1 MATFACNKRKSMK
14 EIKPSFVIAIL
25 VVIFAGCRQDN
36 KMYEKLEKI
45 DSLIEHKDYS
55 AAYAQLT
62 DIDKANVTE
71 EKLSAYYNLL
81 MTHALYSL
89 RQPIANDSLINISIA
104 YYEKAKNKEKLAQS
118 LYYKGMLNDNLDNVE
133 LAITNL
139 KKAEDIAVSQ
149 KYSDLLYK
157 IYLNF
162 SYINA
167 KAGNNEKALDYASK
181 SLSVSEQMGDMTK
194 KANSLEKLITAF
206 SRIERDD
213 SVNIYTEKLLRIIPQ
228 VDKNSLPLLFSCLGV
243 SYANMKK
250 YHEAEQYIKKS
261 LDYGY
266 NAHSYYILGGIYIA
280 QGKEQEAWD
289 AWMKALETGGVETKV
304 SVFDY
309 IVEYKKQKGEYRE
322 MARWNDSLLLYKDSL
337 KRMQNTE
344 QMLQVQ
350 ETADKKTELDK
361 SDKLAKRRILI
372 ILCVTVVLVL
382 FFAIY
387 SIRKRASLKESLGRM
402 DMVNKI
408 NATLKK
414 QLETA
419 ENNRQQAIE
428 TLQQKLESENEK
440 KISDLIYGRQCLDKL
455 RQGGT
460 MAKWNTKEQKAV
472 IEYYSV
478 LNPKVMEEIRTGYKK
493 LTNYNMMFLITES
506 WDLSDEDKAFLLN
519 TTPGAVRTMRSRL
532 AKKKV

>member
-1 MATFACNKRKSMK
+1 MK
-14 EIKPSFVIAIL
+14 VIHFFIMTL
-25 VVIFAGCRQDN
+25 VVLLSGCSERGRVFSRLV
-36 KMYEKLEKI
+36 EA
-45 DSLIEHKDYS
+45 DSLLSKEKPDSARLLLDAISPSVLQTDEEKAYYYMLLAHTKYWLYETTASDSVVAFSVDYYTKTKD
-55 AAYAQLT
+55 
-62 DIDKANVTE
+62 E
-71 EKLSAYYNLL
+71 EKLAR
-81 MTHALYSL
+81 A
-89 RQPIANDSLINISIA
+89 
-104 YYEKAKNKEKLAQS
+104 
-118 LYYKGMLNDNLDNVE
+118 LYYKGMVLCELGETDQAL
-133 LAITNL
+133 LAI
-139 KKAEDIAVSQ
+139 KQAEVLAEKLGDKV
-149 KYSDLLYK
+149 LCHK
-157 IYLNF
+157 IYMNM
-162 SYINA
+162 STINA
-167 KAGNNEKALDYASK
+167 NTNNLNKALEYAKKSVDMSLEIGNKARIANAYKNASVIFARMEKPDSALYYAQK
-181 SLSVSEQMGDMTK
+181 SLCYIQHVDTQQRSE
-194 KANSLEKLITAF
+194 
-206 SRIERDD
+206 
-213 SVNIYTEKLLRIIPQ
+213 LLL
-228 VDKNSLPLLFSCLGV
+228 NLGLCYSNV
-243 SYANMKK
+243 KK
-250 YHEAEQYIKKS
+250 YKEAESYVLQSIS
-261 LDYGY
+261 TSRS
-266 NAHSYYILGGIYIA
+266 AHAYYVLGGLYIA
-280 QGKEQEAWD
+280 QGREQQAWD
-289 AWMKALETGGVETKV
+289 AWMKTLETGGVETKV
-304 SVFDY
+304 AVFDY

-350 ETADKKTELDK
+350 ESTDKKTELDK

-478 LNPKVMEEIRTGYKK
+478 LNPKVMEEIRKRYQQ
-493 LTNYNMMFLITES
+493 LTTYNIMFLITES

-532 AKKKV
+532 AKKKKE

>member
-1 MATFACNKRKSMK
+1 MK
-14 EIKPSFVIAIL
+14 VIHFFIVTL
-25 VVIFAGCRQDN
+25 VVLLSGCSERGRVFSRLV
-36 KMYEKLEKI
+36 EA
-45 DSLIEHKDYS
+45 DSLLSKEKPDSARLLLDAISPSVLQTDEEKAYYYMLLAHAKYWLYETTASDSVVAFSVDYYTKTKD
-55 AAYAQLT
+55 
-62 DIDKANVTE
+62 E
-71 EKLSAYYNLL
+71 EKLAR
-81 MTHALYSL
+81 A
-89 RQPIANDSLINISIA
+89 
-104 YYEKAKNKEKLAQS
+104 
-118 LYYKGMLNDNLDNVE
+118 LYYKGVVLYVLGKHERSLKIIKQAELLAEKHHDLSLCTKAFSSICAINIKSANYNKALTYARKTLSLSKATRNNTMQAAAYGVLSDVFTKLDMADSALYYARKSVE
-133 LAITNL
+133 YNQYVDDIHKSESLTNL
-139 KKAEDIAVSQ
+139 GVCYSNVGKYKDAEHYVLQSIS
-149 KYSDLLYK
+149 
-157 IYLNF
+157 
-162 SYINA
+162 
-167 KAGNNEKALDYASK
+167 
-181 SLSVSEQMGDMTK
+181 T
-194 KANSLEKLITAF
+194 
-206 SRIERDD
+206 SR
-213 SVNIYTEKLLRIIPQ
+213 S
-228 VDKNSLPLLFSCLGV
+228 
-243 SYANMKK
+243 
-250 YHEAEQYIKKS
+250 
-261 LDYGY
+261 
-266 NAHSYYILGGIYIA
+266 AHAYYVLGGIYIA
-280 QGKEQEAWD
+280 QGREQQAWD

>member
-1 MATFACNKRKSMK
+1 
-14 EIKPSFVIAIL
+14 
-25 VVIFAGCRQDN
+25 
-36 KMYEKLEKI
+36 
-45 DSLIEHKDYS
+45 
-55 AAYAQLT
+55 
-62 DIDKANVTE
+62 
-71 EKLSAYYNLL
+71 
-81 MTHALYSL
+81 
-89 RQPIANDSLINISIA
+89 
-104 YYEKAKNKEKLAQS
+104 
-118 LYYKGMLNDNLDNVE
+118 
-133 LAITNL
+133 
-139 KKAEDIAVSQ
+139 
-149 KYSDLLYK
+149 
-157 IYLNF
+157 
-162 SYINA
+162 
-167 KAGNNEKALDYASK
+167 
-181 SLSVSEQMGDMTK
+181 
-194 KANSLEKLITAF
+194 
-206 SRIERDD
+206 
-213 SVNIYTEKLLRIIPQ
+213 
-228 VDKNSLPLLFSCLGV
+228 
-243 SYANMKK
+243 
-250 YHEAEQYIKKS
+250 
-261 LDYGY
+261 
-266 NAHSYYILGGIYIA
+266 
-280 QGKEQEAWD
+280 
-289 AWMKALETGGVETKV
+289 
-304 SVFDY
+304 
-309 IVEYKKQKGEYRE
+309 
-322 MARWNDSLLLYKDSL
+322 
-337 KRMQNTE
+337 
-344 QMLQVQ
+344 
-350 ETADKKTELDK
+350 DKKTELDK